1 MMEIVGDS
9 VSHSSDYFGLLA
21 DFAIKII
28 KDGKAYADDTDAATV
43 RILVHNSKTLT
54 NVITDETG
62 ENGRHCLE
70 KPGEICRGK
79 LGHS

>member
-21 DFAIKII
+21 DYAVKII

-43 RILVHNSKTLT
+43 RILAQ
-54 NVITDETG
+54 
-62 ENGRHCLE
+62 
-70 KPGEICRGK
+70 
-79 LGHS
+79 